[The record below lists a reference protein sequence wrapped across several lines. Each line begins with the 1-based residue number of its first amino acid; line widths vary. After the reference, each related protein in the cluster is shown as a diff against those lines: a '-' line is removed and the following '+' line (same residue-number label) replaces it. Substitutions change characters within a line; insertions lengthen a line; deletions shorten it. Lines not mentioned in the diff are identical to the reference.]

1 MNNTWKIMIVDDDVA
16 IHDITEIS
24 LQNFSYLGKQIE
36 FIHAFS
42 GQEAKKLI
50 ATHPD
55 IAVIL
60 LDVVMEHQQAG
71 LDVVKYIRNELRNP
85 LIRIILQTAQYEHAP
100 EREVILE
107 YDVNDYKEKRDISTK
122 KLFTS
127 LVTALRTYQDMMT
140 INRNRLGLQKLI
152 ESAPSIFGSQSI
164 DKFLSGILEQL
175 LSILNLNSNAFY
187 CHRDG
192 LTQQSDNHDLIGN
205 YIIAAGTGLYENK
218 VGQYI
223 TAVVEEPILNKLRL
237 FTQNDQ
243 ALCFDDECIINLK
256 RSDHYDSLIYLN
268 GTTHLDDVDKQLIET
283 FCANVAIAYDNLF
296 LNQNIVIME
305 KKLVELLNS
314 AVESNSIENK
324 EHLALITEYLSMLS
338 KKYGVKDEIPREK

>member
-1 MNNTWKIMIVDDDVA
+1 MVVDDDTA
-16 IHDITEIS
+16 IHDITEMT
-24 LQNFSYLGKQIE
+24 LRNFSYLGKKIE
-36 FIHAFS
+36 FLHAFS

-50 ATHPD
+50 ANHPD

-71 LDVVKYIRNELRNP
+71 FEVVKYIRDELRNP
-85 LIRIILQTAQYEHAP
+85 LIRIILQTAQLEQAP
-100 EREVILE
+100 ERQIILD

-152 ESAPSIFGSQSI
+152 EAAPAIFASQSI
-164 DKFLSGILEQL
+164 DKFISGILEQL

-192 LTQQSDNHDLIGN
+192 STHQPDNHDIIGN

-237 FTQNDQ
+237 FSQNDQ

-256 RSDHYDSLIYLN
+256 HSLHYDSLIYLN
-268 GTTHLDDVDKQLIET
+268 GTTHLDDVDQQLIET

-296 LNQNIVIME
+296 LNQNIVMME

-314 AVESNSIENK
+314 AVESNAIENN
-324 EHLALITEYLSMLS
+324 EHLSLITEYLSMLS
-338 KKYGVKDEIPREK
+338 KKYSNQYILNNIKK

>member
-1 MNNTWKIMIVDDDVA
+1 
-16 IHDITEIS
+16 
-24 LQNFSYLGKQIE
+24 
-36 FIHAFS
+36 
-42 GQEAKKLI
+42 
-50 ATHPD
+50 
-55 IAVIL
+55 
-60 LDVVMEHQQAG
+60 MEHQQAG
-71 LDVVKYIRNELRNP
+71 FEVVKYIRDELRNP
-85 LIRIILQTAQYEHAP
+85 LIRIILQTAQLEQAP
-100 EREVILE
+100 ERQIILD

-152 ESAPSIFGSQSI
+152 EAAPAIFASQSI
-164 DKFLSGILEQL
+164 DKFISGILEQL

-192 LTQQSDNHDLIGN
+192 STHQPDNHDIIGN

-237 FTQNDQ
+237 FSQNDQ

-256 RSDHYDSLIYLN
+256 HSLHYDSLIYLN
-268 GTTHLDDVDKQLIET
+268 GTTHLDDVDQQLIET

-296 LNQNIVIME
+296 LNQNIVMME

-314 AVESNSIENK
+314 AVESNAIENN
-324 EHLALITEYLSMLS
+324 EHLSLITEYLSMLS
-338 KKYGVKDEIPREK
+338 KKYSNQYILNNIKK

>member
-1 MNNTWKIMIVDDDVA
+1 MVVDDDTA
-16 IHDITEIS
+16 IHNITEMT
-24 LQNFSYLGKQIE
+24 LRNFSYLGKKIE
-36 FIHAFS
+36 FLHAFS

-50 ATHPD
+50 ANHPD

-71 LDVVKYIRNELRNP
+71 FEVVKYIRDELRNP
-85 LIRIILQTAQYEHAP
+85 LIRIILQTAQLEQAP
-100 EREVILE
+100 ERQIILD

-152 ESAPSIFGSQSI
+152 EAAPAIFASHSIE
-164 DKFLSGILEQL
+164 KFISGILEQL

-192 LTQQSDNHDLIGN
+192 LTQQPDNHDIIGN

-237 FTQNDQ
+237 FSQNDQ

-256 RSDHYDSLIYLN
+256 RSLHYDSLIYLN
-268 GTTHLDDVDKQLIET
+268 GTTHLDDVDQQLIET

-296 LNQNIVIME
+296 LNQNIVMME

-314 AVESNSIENK
+314 AVESNAIENN
-324 EHLALITEYLSMLS
+324 EHLSLITEYLSMLS
-338 KKYGVKDEIPREK
+338 KKYSNQIY

>member
-1 MNNTWKIMIVDDDVA
+1 MVVDDDTA
-16 IHDITEIS
+16 IHDITEMT
-24 LQNFSYLGKQIE
+24 LRNFSYLGKKIE
-36 FIHAFS
+36 FLHAFS

-50 ATHPD
+50 ANHPD

-71 LDVVKYIRNELRNP
+71 FEVVKYIRDELRNP
-85 LIRIILQTAQYEHAP
+85 LIRIILQTAQLEQAP
-100 EREVILE
+100 ERQIILD

-152 ESAPSIFGSQSI
+152 EAAPAIFASQSI
-164 DKFLSGILEQL
+164 DKFISGILEQL

-192 LTQQSDNHDLIGN
+192 STHQPDNHDIIGN

-237 FTQNDQ
+237 FSQNDQ

-256 RSDHYDSLIYLN
+256 HSLHYDSLIYLN
-268 GTTHLDDVDKQLIET
+268 GTTHLDDVDQQLIET

-296 LNQNIVIME
+296 LNQNIVMME

-314 AVESNSIENK
+314 AVESNAIENN
-324 EHLALITEYLSMLS
+324 EHLSLITEYLSMLS
-338 KKYGVKDEIPREK
+338 KKYSNQIY

>member
-1 MNNTWKIMIVDDDVA
+1 MVVDDDTA
-16 IHDITEIS
+16 IHDITEMT
-24 LQNFSYLGKQIE
+24 LRNFSYLGKKIE
-36 FIHAFS
+36 FLHAFS

-50 ATHPD
+50 ANHPD

-71 LDVVKYIRNELRNP
+71 FEVVKYIRDELRNP
-85 LIRIILQTAQYEHAP
+85 LIRIILQTAQLEQAP
-100 EREVILE
+100 ERQIILD

-152 ESAPSIFGSQSI
+152 EAAPAIFASQSI
-164 DKFLSGILEQL
+164 DKFISGILEQL

-192 LTQQSDNHDLIGN
+192 STHQPDNHDIIGN

-237 FTQNDQ
+237 FSQNDQ

-256 RSDHYDSLIYLN
+256 HSLHYDSLIYLN
-268 GTTHLDDVDKQLIET
+268 GTTHLDDVDQQLIET

-296 LNQNIVIME
+296 LNQNIVMME

-314 AVESNSIENK
+314 AVESNAIENN
-324 EHLALITEYLSMLS
+324 EHLSLITEYLSMLS
-338 KKYGVKDEIPREK
+338 KKYLSLIHI

>member
-1 MNNTWKIMIVDDDVA
+1 MVVDDDKA
-16 IHDITEIS
+16 IHDITEMT
-24 LQNFSYLGKQIE
+24 LQNFSYLGKDIE
-36 FIHAFS
+36 FLHAFS

-50 ATHPD
+50 ANHPD

-71 LDVVKYIRNELRNP
+71 LEVVKYIRDELRNP
-85 LIRIILQTAQYEHAP
+85 LIRIILQTAQLEQAP
-100 EREVILE
+100 ERQIILD
-107 YDVNDYKEKRDISTK
+107 YDVNDYKEKREISTK

-152 ESAPSIFGSQSI
+152 EAAPAIFASHSI
-164 DKFLSGILEQL
+164 DKFISGILEQL

-192 LTQQSDNHDLIGN
+192 STHQPDNHDMSHYVIV
-205 YIIAAGTGLYENK
+205 AGTGLYERV
-218 VGQYI
+218 VGQYV
-223 TAVVEEPILNKLRL
+223 TDVVEEAILSKLRL
-237 FTQNDQ
+237 FSQNDL
-243 ALCFDDECIINLK
+243 ALCFDEECIINLK
-256 RSDHYDSLIYLN
+256 RSLHYDSLIYIN
-268 GTTHLDDVDKQLIET
+268 GTNHLDEIDQQLIET

-296 LNQNIVIME
+296 LNQNIVMME

-314 AVESNSIENK
+314 AVESNAIENN
-324 EHLALITEYLSMLS
+324 EHLSMITEYLSMLS
-338 KKYGVKDEIPREK
+338 GKYGITNEISKKK